1 MAAVRS
7 IAVYSIRHAIGLD
20 KDITYRFSKWD
31 KNNKEKYIA
40 PEVRIIQ
47 SNCDII
53 TYSEMF
59 AWRGPVLR
67 GSNNK

>member
-1 MAAVRS
+1 M
-7 IAVYSIRHAIGLD
+7 
-20 KDITYRFSKWD
+20 KN
-31 KNNKEKYIA
+31 NNKEKYIA

-53 TYSEMF
+53 TYSENF

-67 GSNNK
+67 GSKNA